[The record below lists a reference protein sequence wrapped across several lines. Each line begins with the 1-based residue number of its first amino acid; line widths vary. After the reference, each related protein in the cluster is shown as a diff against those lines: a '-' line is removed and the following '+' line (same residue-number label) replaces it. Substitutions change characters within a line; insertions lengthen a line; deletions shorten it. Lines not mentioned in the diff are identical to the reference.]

1 MSFADS
7 QFDKVLA
14 FSPFSTRAV
23 VTLDDQ
29 TELAIAGFFC
39 SGSYGTKEYDK
50 GYSTAKTKKGQS
62 FKVGLSSIPVGTDL
76 LRKKILVEG
85 KNWIIDEVVGNQ
97 SGILNL
103 VLKPSKDPVAAPNAS
118 EVENG

>member
-29 TELAIAGFFC
+29 TELTIAGFFC
-39 SGSYGTKEYDK
+39 SGSYGVKEYDK
-50 GYSTAKTKKGQS
+50 GYSKAKTEKGQS
-62 FKVGLSSIPVGTDL
+62 FKVALASIPEGTDL
-76 LRKKILVEG
+76 LRKKMCIDG
-85 KNWIIDEVVGNQ
+85 KYWVIDEVVGNQ

-103 VLKPSKDPVAAPNAS
+103 VLKPSKEPVVPPNS
-118 EVENG
+118 EVEN